1 MYTFS
6 KSSRCEMKVWCSL
19 TKGFNPLCIYRKSN
33 LEYIYIANFCYKTH
47 NFLFCRSSSTAGL
60 IFGVLNSRATIFIF
74 PHFIQI
80 RLHRYFKCPTKPR
93 LWWGRAFHIPL
104 LINKPKINQ
113 KSWKFEP
120 KEDVISLLT
129 ISKQFS
135 RSKKDFSK
143 HNVIQGTLNLRM
155 IWNCKFTK
163 TRHFFSTYRF

>member
-93 LWWGRAFHIPL
+93 LWWGRAFHTPL

-113 KSWKFEP
+113 KSWKFET
-120 KEDVISLLT
+120 KEDVIHGCSSFYRVLLLLLVWPYSLHYSQVP
-129 ISKQFS
+129 IKQVGPNKRVGWVFYV
-135 RSKKDFSK
+135 
-143 HNVIQGTLNLRM
+143 NLLN
-155 IWNCKFTK
+155 K
-163 TRHFFSTYRF
+163 

>member
-19 TKGFNPLCIYRKSN
+19 TKGFNPLCMYRKSN
-33 LEYIYIANFCYKTH
+33 LEYIYTANFCYKTH
-47 NFLFCRSSSTAGL
+47 NFLFYKFCRSSGTVGL
-60 IFGVLNSRATIFIF
+60 MFGVLNSRATIFIF

-80 RLHRYFKCPTKPR
+80 WLHRYFKCPTKPR

-120 KEDVISLLT
+120 KEDVIFDRTLIPL
-129 ISKQFS
+129 
-135 RSKKDFSK
+135 FSK
-143 HNVIQGTLNLRM
+143 
-155 IWNCKFTK
+155 F
-163 TRHFFSTYRF
+163 